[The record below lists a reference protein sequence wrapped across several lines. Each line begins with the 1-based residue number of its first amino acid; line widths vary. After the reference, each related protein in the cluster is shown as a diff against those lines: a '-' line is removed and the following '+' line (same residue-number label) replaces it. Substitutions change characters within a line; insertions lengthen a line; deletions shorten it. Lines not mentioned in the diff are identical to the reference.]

1 MFYTIYYVIIVYFLL
16 GAIGF
21 YFINRKKPP
30 DTARQNWLKY
40 VSYFIIINALFFS
53 IVVQPVI
60 FTYLAMLIV
69 MVAIYELFN
78 LFVKSGY
85 KQIKIFLL
93 ALVILGICSLGFY
106 TFSILRRET
115 ILFAFLILSIF
126 DSFSQISGQL
136 FGRKKLLPTISPNKT
151 MGGVIGGAITALIS
165 AVFLRELYPKPIAI
179 VLITATGII
188 VFAFL
193 GDLSASWYKRKFHAK
208 DFSNLIPGHGGFL
221 DRFDS
226 LIAASAW
233 MAFIHFINF

>member
-93 ALVILGICSLGFY
+93 ALVILGICS
-106 TFSILRRET
+106 
-115 ILFAFLILSIF
+115 
-126 DSFSQISGQL
+126 
-136 FGRKKLLPTISPNKT
+136 
-151 MGGVIGGAITALIS
+151 
-165 AVFLRELYPKPIAI
+165 
-179 VLITATGII
+179 
-188 VFAFL
+188 
-193 GDLSASWYKRKFHAK
+193 
-208 DFSNLIPGHGGFL
+208 
-221 DRFDS
+221 
-226 LIAASAW
+226 
-233 MAFIHFINF
+233 